1 MKVIYLTWGET
12 PRSYGVF
19 DSQVIGQ
26 FVETE
31 KLDSESE
38 FHFISAV
45 PIIHSGLVRE
55 KWKYSNEL
63 ANVKRKLNV
72 IKFHWLP
79 IVSSQNFVNS
89 SKNTFRFM
97 HGAVHWL
104 LKNKL
109 VKLEPNIVHCRSYHA
124 AWAALKV
131 RKKYNLNYKIIFDG
145 RGLWPEEVALKRNW
159 SDISADYQ
167 FLKSIENTLLTE
179 CDVSVS
185 VSDTMHEHYV
195 DLGAKNDHCVYLSTD
210 VSQLRVNINELES
223 GEIVR
228 FCYVGALSEDTW
240 HQPKVLVD
248 LYRRLRSLFQETQLT
263 IVTTS
268 DHGQLKS
275 QFSEFPQEELVF
287 ISTKTRM
294 ELKEVLKGQDFGL
307 MAYFSPTTDQERLV
321 ANTVLAVKTAEYL
334 IAGLP
339 MICNEYCG
347 GAARIILNNQL
358 GITYF
363 PEKLDVLTQR
373 TLLPFLNQTARQKC
387 QTFALEN
394 FDYAINAKKY
404 LQLYKDILGWKI

>member
-1 MKVIYLTWGET
+1 MKVVYLTWGET

-19 DSQVIGQ
+19 GSQVVGQ
-26 FVETE
+26 FVETA
-31 KLDSESE
+31 KLSQKDEY
-38 FHFISAV
+38 HFISTV
-45 PIIHSGLVRE
+45 PYIHSGLIREGRSYRTELNKVRD
-55 KWKYSNEL
+55 
-63 ANVKRKLNV
+63 KLGG
-72 IKFHWLP
+72 IAFHWLP
-79 IVSSQNFVNS
+79 IYAPQNFVNS
-89 SKNTFRFM
+89 SKNTFSLM
-97 HGAVHWL
+97 HGLAHL
-104 LKNKL
+104 HLKNKL
-109 VKLEPNIVHCRSYHA
+109 RSICPDIVHCRSYHA

-179 CDVSVS
+179 CDASVS
-185 VSDTMHEHYV
+185 VSDAMHEHYMN
-195 DLGAKNDHCVYLSTD
+195 LGAKNDYCVYLSTD
-210 VSQLRVNINELES
+210 VKQLRVNINELKS
-223 GEIVR
+223 DEIVR